1 MLYLL
6 INIRH
11 INNKGGLIMSELINL
26 HCQNLSFDQI
36 LSARRLKK
44 VQSIFPIKILLN
56 IICLSLYLLG
66 MKRSM
71 IASTLGLSPNTVRTK
86 IRLFLRDG
94 IPAIFD
100 RRKTNVVSQV
110 QEKPGASPKR
120 KAVIEQTTEEIVFR
134 IRDICIAIP
143 KHNYL
148 QARVVL
154 MTFVQNK
161 VITKAEAAKSLN
173 LSSVHIGYLCNELKN
188 KDIHSFLDK
197 RKGQKQDY
205 IFTPEVKAQLIQ
217 IFTINS
223 LTGKKTSG
231 KAIGEKL
238 EAMYETK
245 FSERSVRFHMSKL
258 GLRQI
263 KNTLPVQYELEKKT
277 GNDSH

>member
-1 MLYLL
+1 
-6 INIRH
+6 
-11 INNKGGLIMSELINL
+11 
-26 HCQNLSFDQI
+26 
-36 LSARRLKK
+36 
-44 VQSIFPIKILLN
+44 
-56 IICLSLYLLG
+56 

-86 IRLFLRDG
+86 IRLFFRDG
-94 IPAIFD
+94 ISAIFD
-100 RRKTNVVSQV
+100 RRKTNVVSHV
-110 QEKPGASPKR
+110 QDKPAASPKR
-120 KAVIEQTTEEIVFR
+120 KTVIEQTTEEIVFR

-143 KHNYL
+143 RHNYL
-148 QARVVL
+148 QARAVL
-154 MTFVQNK
+154 LTFVQNK
-161 VITKAEAAKSLN
+161 VVTKAEAAKNLN

-188 KDIHSFLDK
+188 KDIHSFLDQ

-205 IFTPEVKAQLIQ
+205 KFTPEVKAQLIQ

-231 KAIGEKL
+231 KVIGEKL

-277 GNDSH
+277 GNNSH